1 MGLQQFEQRLERL
14 VEGAFAKALKGELQ
28 PVELGRRLTREM
40 DLQRSV
46 VVHGIVAPNS
56 FEVSLS
62 AVDFD
67 RFGGFVDVLARELV
81 EAAREHAKSEKYTFV
96 GPIEVAINRT
106 TSLAKSAFHIVATV
120 VEGTDPTMG
129 WLVLGDGRRVDIADQ
144 PIVIGRLADCT
155 IPINDPSASRR
166 HAEITVE
173 NGAVYVTDLNS
184 TNGTKVNGRRVERQ
198 RLVNRDLITI
208 GTTSFRFEAIAD

>member
-46 VVHGIVAPNS
+46 AVRGIVAPNS

-81 EAAREHAKSEKYTFV
+81 EAAREHAKSERYTFV
-96 GPIEVAINRT
+96 GPIEVAIDRKTN
-106 TSLAKSAFHIVATV
+106 LAKSAFHIVATV

-129 WLVLGDGRRVDIADQ
+129 WLILGDGRRVDIADQ
-144 PIVIGRLADCT
+144 PVVIGRLADCT

-166 HAEITVE
+166 HAQISVE
-173 NGAVYVTDLNS
+173 NGAVFVTDLNS
-184 TNGTKVNGRRVERQ
+184 TNGTKVNGRRIERQ
-198 RLVNRDLITI
+198 RLASGDLITI

>member
-96 GPIEVAINRT
+96 GPIEVAINRK